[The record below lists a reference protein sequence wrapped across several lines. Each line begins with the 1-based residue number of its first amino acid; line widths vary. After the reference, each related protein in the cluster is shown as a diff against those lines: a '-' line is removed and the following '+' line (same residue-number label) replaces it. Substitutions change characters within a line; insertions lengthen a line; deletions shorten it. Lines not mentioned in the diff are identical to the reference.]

1 MKNADFTDAFTQIYL
16 RKALL
21 SLKNWVSVKVK
32 SNERFIVFVL
42 LHCKNY
48 KLDERYKII
57 EIPRYEKRKIFA

>member
-32 SNERFIVFVL
+32 AMKIYSFCFTTF
-42 LHCKNY
+42 Y
-48 KLDERYKII
+48 KTINWENATRYL
-57 EIPRYEKRKIFA
+57 RYC

>member
-48 KLDERYKII
+48 KLDERYKIYW
-57 EIPRYEKRKIFA
+57 RCGYKRR